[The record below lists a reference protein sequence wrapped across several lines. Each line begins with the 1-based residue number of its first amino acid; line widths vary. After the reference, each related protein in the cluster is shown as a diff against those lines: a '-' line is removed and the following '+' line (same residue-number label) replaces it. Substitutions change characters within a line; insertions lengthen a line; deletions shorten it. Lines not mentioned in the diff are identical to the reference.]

1 MFEGGLERGEAMTY
15 KALHALLCAVVCAV
29 VAVSLAVV
37 GATSVQAQAVTGTIS
52 GAVTDASG
60 GVIAGAN
67 IEVTDVAT
75 GVTRNTVSNEQ
86 GRYNV
91 PDLRV
96 STYNVQAT
104 KSGFQTV
111 VHQGVNVTVGSQLEI
126 NFSLPVGQSQQRVT
140 VEASVAQVETQ
151 STAIASLVSPEQ
163 MVDLPLNGRNFE
175 QLISV
180 APGVTP
186 AGAGTTT
193 LYGVGPGYSIAGART
208 EGEEFLLDNSNMA
221 DFWDHQAGSQVL
233 GTSLG
238 VEGIQEFSLL
248 TNTYS
253 AQFGGNGSVM
263 NAVSKSGTNE
273 FHGSAYEFLRNSAL
287 DSRSYFDLLLGAGGV
302 YNPYKPTFRR
312 NQFGGSFGGP
322 IKKNKLFFFGNYEG
336 FRQALG
342 QTDANIGWPEPYVA
356 SGELPCSVQAPA
368 NAACPAVPSGNPGSA
383 GNPILPIPAAIGS
396 GATGQ
401 TAAAAAAITGVL
413 GLYNQTTPPAGVPDQ
428 GGYYFTTIHATEIS
442 SENYALGRVDYTL
455 SPTDNIFGRYVFD
468 QAYNLSP
475 LTGLFG
481 AALPDWPEVD
491 HSKNQ
496 FLTVEERH
504 IFSANVVNS
513 ARFMFVRTY
522 ESSFSTSTL
531 PAATDPL
538 NFNPSRY
545 PEDAF
550 IDPDFFTIG
559 GIGSNQFVSDA
570 IAQNKFGAGDD
581 VAWTHGAHTITFGAD
596 IMRVQSN
603 IDAPFEYGGDYL
615 FLSLQ
620 SFLEGTPFA
629 GYAVE
634 NSPYTDNPF
643 RYFREIDIDPYIND
657 SWKVN
662 SHLTV
667 NIGVRY
673 DYGTNPSGWPL
684 YTIADPPFGNG
695 AFTQVNH
702 VFQTSPNRKN
712 IDPRIGVA
720 WAPFGDQKTSI
731 RAGYGI
737 FHDPVAPRTYASAYY
752 FDPPYNYHEFAPG
765 TMAFPNAFINFP
777 AALPPTDVPTACAA
791 DNVSNN
797 SIGCTSLGDGVPFNT
812 IEAPYQQQ
820 WNLNVQ
826 RDLTRGMILTVGY
839 VGSHGVHLFTQQNV
853 NPSITSTSAVAG
865 CGTGPFGGLLN
876 GCSTPT
882 GVPCV
887 PTVANANLSSCFFGA
902 FDPIVEGVEPLVP
915 RVNNNYASL
924 NENVTMGNSNYNSLQ
939 ISLVRQASRG
949 ITTSISYTYSHCL
962 DDGSGSYGL
971 EEGAL
976 GLLDPYDPRYDYGDC
991 QFDLRHNLVA
1001 SVIYTLPFHGNRLVE
1016 GWQMSGIFTAQ
1027 SGSPFSI
1034 SDGFDQAGI
1043 DNNAQDTRPDVTAG
1057 CDPYVGKRVL
1067 GPTGIVEP
1075 EWLNANLNSSVNDT
1089 CFTLEPAGTLGDA
1102 GRNTLIGPRFINLD
1116 FALLKNTKI
1125 TERVS
1130 AQFRAEFFNLP
1141 NRTDFVAPNASLF
1154 TSITGSCVNPAP
1166 PAPPNFCSAAVG
1178 GADAG
1183 STAGSTYGFIAATI
1197 PNSQREIQFALKL
1210 LF

>member
-1 MFEGGLERGEAMTY
+1 MSKGL
-15 KALHALLCAVVCAV
+15 KAVAGALICLLAGVL
-29 VAVSLAVV
+29 SLAIIAERVH
-37 GATSVQAQAVTGTIS
+37 AQAVTGNIS
-52 GAVTDASG
+52 GTVTDSTGA
-60 GVIAGAN
+60 VVAGAQVV
-67 IEVTDVAT
+67 VTNT
-75 GVTRNTVSNEQ
+75 GTSVSLTTTSNDQ
-86 GRYNV
+86 GRYNA
-91 PDLRV
+91 PDLV
-96 STYNVQAT
+96 VGTYSVQAS

-111 VHQGVNVTVGSQLEI
+111 VHADINLTVGSQLVI
-126 NFSLPVGQSQQRVT
+126 NVALPVGQIQQTVT
-140 VEASVAQVETQ
+140 VESSIAQVETQ
-151 STAIASLVSPEQ
+151 STAITSLVNETQ
-163 MVDLPLNGRNFE
+163 MEDLPLNGRNFE

-193 LYGVGPGYSIAGART
+193 LYGIGPSYSISGART

-221 DFWDHQAGSQVL
+221 DFWNHQAGSQVL

-253 AQFGGNGSVM
+253 AQFGGNGAVM
-263 NAVSKSGTNE
+263 NAVSKSGTNA

-287 DSRSYFDLLLGAGGV
+287 DSRSYFDLLLGAGGI
-302 YNPYKPTFRR
+302 YTPYKPAFRR
-312 NQFGGSFGGP
+312 NQFGGSLGGP
-322 IKKNKLFFFGNYEG
+322 LKKNKLFFFGNYEG

-342 QTDANIGWPEPYVA
+342 QTDANIGWPEPYLA
-356 SGELPCSVQAPA
+356 SGELPCSAQFVAP
-368 NAACPAVPSGNPGSA
+368 NPSCPASPSGSPGNAS
-383 GNPILPIPAAIGS
+383 GTNPILPITGGIGS

-401 TAAAAAAITGVL
+401 TAAAASAITGVL
-413 GLYNQTTPPAGVPDQ
+413 GLYNKVTPPAGVPDQ
-428 GGYYFTTIHATEIS
+428 GGYYFTTINATENS
-442 SENYALGRVDYTL
+442 SENYGLARVDYTL
-455 SPTDNIFGRYVFD
+455 SSTDNFFGRYVFD
-468 QAYNLSP
+468 GSYNLSP

-491 HSKNQ
+491 HTKNQ
-496 FLTVEERH
+496 FFTLEERH
-504 IFSANVVNS
+504 IFSPSVVNN
-513 ARFMFVRTY
+513 ARFMLVRTY
-522 ESSFSTSTL
+522 ESSFSTSTI
-531 PAATDPL
+531 PAASDPL

-550 IDPDFFTIG
+550 IDPDFFTVG

-581 VAWTHGAHTITFGAD
+581 VAWNHGAHTITFGAD

-615 FLSLQ
+615 FLDLQ
-620 SFLEGTPFA
+620 SFLLGTPFA
-629 GYAVE
+629 GYAVQ

-643 RYFREIDIDPYIND
+643 RYFREIDINPYIND
-657 SWKVN
+657 SWKI
-662 SHLTV
+662 SPRLTL

-673 DYGTNPSGWPL
+673 EYGTNPSGWPL
-684 YTIADPPFGNG
+684 YTILDTPYGNG
-695 AFTQVNH
+695 SFSQVGH
-702 VFQTSPNRKN
+702 VFQSSPNRKN
-712 IDPRIGVA
+712 IDPRVGVA

-752 FDPPYNYHEFAPG
+752 FDPPYNYHSFSPG
-765 TMAFPNAFINFP
+765 TMGFPNAFIAFP
-777 AALPPTDVPTACAA
+777 PALPPTDVPTACAA
-791 DNVSNN
+791 DNLSNN

-812 IEAPYQQQ
+812 IEAPYQEQ

-826 RDLTRGMILTVGY
+826 RSLGAGTILTVGY
-839 VGSHGVHLFTQQNV
+839 VGSRGVHLFVQRNL
-853 NPSITSTSAVAG
+853 NPSITSTSVTPG
-865 CGTGPFGGLLN
+865 CGTGALGPLFN
-876 GCSTPT
+876 ACSTPT
-882 GVPCV
+882 GTPCV
-887 PTVANANLSSCFFGA
+887 PTVANANLSTCLFGA
-902 FDPIVEGVEPLVP
+902 YSSIFAGVEPVLP
-915 RVNNNYASL
+915 RVNDNYAAL
-924 NENVTMGNSNYNSLQ
+924 NENVTKGNSNYNSLQ
-939 ISLVRQASRG
+939 ISLVRQAARG
-949 ITTSISYTYSHCL
+949 VTTSISYTYSHCL

-976 GLLDPYDPRYDYGDC
+976 GQLDPYDPRYDYGDC

-1016 GWQMSGIFTAQ
+1016 GWQLSGIFTAQ

-1034 SDGFDQAGI
+1034 SDGFDQAAV
-1043 DNNAQDTRPDVTAG
+1043 DNNAQDTRPNVIPG
-1057 CDPYVGKRVL
+1057 CDPYFGQRVL

-1075 EWLNANLNSSVNDT
+1075 EWLNTSDSNAANDS
-1089 CFTLEPAGTLGDA
+1089 CFTLEPVGALGDA
-1102 GRNTLIGPRFINLD
+1102 GRNTLLGPRFINLD

-1125 TERVS
+1125 TERLQ

-1154 TSITGSCVNPAP
+1154 TGLTGSCAAGSPT
-1166 PAPPNFCSAAVG
+1166 CLSAIG
-1178 GADAG
+1178 GGDAG
-1183 STAGSTYGFIAATI
+1183 STLGSTYGFIAATI

-1210 LF
+1210 IF